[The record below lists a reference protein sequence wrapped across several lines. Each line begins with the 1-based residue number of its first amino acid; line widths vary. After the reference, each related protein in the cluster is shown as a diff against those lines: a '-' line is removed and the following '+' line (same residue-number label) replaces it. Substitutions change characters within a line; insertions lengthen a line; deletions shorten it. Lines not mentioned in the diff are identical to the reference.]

1 MSKSCGCGG
10 HINGALQSNMFDS
23 VLSLGGSIVAG
34 TVGYKL
40 AEIAGQHV
48 DFMKTDKMVSGLVK
62 IGAALG
68 IGLLVPEIS
77 ENQYGVSLLTGMGAS
92 GGQDLLEKAGIKGI
106 GFVNHNR
113 FINPNIAE
121 TGRNMSGQEEA
132 VKVHYH

>member
-10 HINGALQSNMFDS
+10 HINGALQSNMFDG
-23 VLSLGGSIVAG
+23 VLGTLVSIGAG
-34 TVGYKL
+34 TVGYKG
-40 AEIAGQHV
+40 AEMLSTHV
-48 DFMKTDKMVSGLVK
+48 EFMKADKLTSGLIKV
-62 IGAALG
+62 GAALG
-68 IGLLVPEIS
+68 VGMFFPEVV
-77 ENQYGVSLLTGMGAS
+77 ENQYGAAFLVGMGVN